1 MKAHWD
7 PRQLTEPVPASRR
20 FVVCI
25 TSAYL
30 LIAGFVAW
38 HHEMWRDEADGWLFA
53 RDGNFLRIVDWS
65 RHAGTPTLW
74 YFLVAPLARIGLP
87 AQCQQILHLAI
98 AGAAV
103 AVLLACAPFSRLT
116 KILIAASY
124 FFSYEYSVIVR
135 SYALAILL
143 AFTIAALWPSRRDRP
158 LTIGFVLF
166 LLFNVNA
173 QGFAFAAAFS
183 VLFAAE
189 ALSEQTLRG
198 RRAIAVLAMTCGAL
212 ISWLQVRTPPDPAR
226 QGPLYLFNADAFSWL
241 IGNAWFPGASYGVA
255 AFLCGLIILLAVT
268 AVLRSRDA
276 VFLLWIPIALLGVLH
291 SWVWLGGLRHAGFF
305 LIAALLALWID
316 GTRRMNS
323 PPTRT
328 GEVKKVRL
336 QEGARP
342 AAALLLNAA
351 LLFSTTTAIRYWIA
365 DSQASFSGA
374 REMASF
380 IRSHHIDRDPIA
392 AHNLTQCEAL
402 LPYLPA
408 TAFWYAGLQHEGTY
422 MTWDAAMERALDVPY
437 PVAEARSRTHFLGK
451 RWTLLLNVEMPA
463 PETHGYRLLFANQI
477 PVFEKRDERY
487 WLYQPL
493 HLGPMTSGGRVR

>member
-1 MKAHWD
+1 MRDAWD
-7 PRQLTEPVPASRR
+7 PRRLFGGSRASRR
-20 FVVCI
+20 FVVSV
-25 TSAYL
+25 TAAYL
-30 LIAGFVAW
+30 LVTGFVAW

-74 YFLVAPLARIGLP
+74 YFLVAPFARIGLP
-87 AQCQQILHLAI
+87 AESQQVLHLAI
-98 AGAAV
+98 AAA
-103 AVLLACAPFSRLT
+103 AMATLLRFAPFSRLT
-116 KILIAASY
+116 KVLIAASY
-124 FFSYEYSVIVR
+124 FFSYEYSIIVR
-135 SYALAILL
+135 SYALAVLL
-143 AFTIAALWPSRRDRP
+143 AFVIAALWPSRRDRP
-158 LTIGFVLF
+158 LTVGLVLI

-183 VLFAAE
+183 LLFAAE
-189 ALSEQTLRG
+189 AISEQTLRG
-198 RRAIAVLAMTCGAL
+198 RRAIALLGMTCGAL
-212 ISWLQVRTPPDPAR
+212 ISWLQVRTPLDPAR
-226 QGPLYLFNADAFSWL
+226 QGPLYVFNADAFSWL

-276 VFLLWIPIALLGVLH
+276 VFLLWVPIALLGVLH

-316 GTRRMNS
+316 GTRIVS
-323 PPTRT
+323 PPNNT
-328 GEVKKVRL
+328 GEVTKVRL
-336 QEGARP
+336 RERVRL

-351 LLFSTTTAIRYWIA
+351 LLFSTTTAIRYWIR
-365 DSQASFSGA
+365 DTQASFSGA
-374 REMASF
+374 REMATF

-408 TAFWYAGLQHEGTY
+408 TAFWYAGLGHDGTY

-437 PVAEARSRTHFLGK
+437 PVAEARSRAHFLGK

-493 HLGPMTSGGRVR
+493 HLGPMTSGDRAR